1 MEKPVVKL
9 GHIRLVVEIEPGTT
23 KSAVKRYRTVFTD
36 AVGEDGSVPNEEALR
51 LAVDEVIERTK
62 NEDIDGS
69 ILEPLERIQ
78 SLKAARCSL
87 VGLRPRLTG
96 TAWSAHRLNQLD
108 QRRSPTT
115 GAFSRAIME
124 TGTKVFEPPRSLP
137 RIAVRTIACAAVS
150 VSEALASSSRSRS
163 NPR

>member
-69 ILEPLERIQ
+69 ILEPLRED
-78 SLKAARCSL
+78 SNLLKQPDAR
-87 VGLRPRLTG
+87 
-96 TAWSAHRLNQLD
+96 
-108 QRRSPTT
+108 
-115 GAFSRAIME
+115 
-124 TGTKVFEPPRSLP
+124 
-137 RIAVRTIACAAVS
+137 
-150 VSEALASSSRSRS
+150 
-163 NPR
+163 